1 MPAFQRPGALL
12 PPGPPQQETQQ
23 VEHEHGG
30 LGERAEEGLVV
41 LLPLENVLREESTGR
56 TFTMQRSPL
65 RFNFYV
71 IEFVELKRHLVLL
84 LPQRD
89 PSRIYMKPVTAVCIS
104 VSICL
109 YFPVIFYHLMKLH
122 TTRIVD
128 YLSKQV
134 QLVFL
139 YWQEDRHH
147 YS

>member
-56 TFTMQRSPL
+56 TFTMQR
-65 RFNFYV
+65 FNCYN

-89 PSRIYMKPVTAVCIS
+89 PSRIYMKPVTAVCTS
-104 VSICL
+104 VSISL
-109 YFPVIFYHLMKLH
+109 YFPVIFYRLIELH
-122 TTRIVD
+122 TRIVD